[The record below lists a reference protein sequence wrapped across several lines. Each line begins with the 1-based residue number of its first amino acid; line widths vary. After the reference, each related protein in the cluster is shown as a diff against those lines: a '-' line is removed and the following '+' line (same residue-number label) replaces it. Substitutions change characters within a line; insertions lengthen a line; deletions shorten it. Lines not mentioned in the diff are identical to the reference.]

1 VRWTETTGGLGSGGG
16 GAGSPARRRSSTSR
30 TAHVAHRGWR
40 RRARPPHSPA
50 SSHSHC
56 GASFARGGG
65 RTVRRGARRPRI
77 SHQWRATPHL
87 LQAKLAEEAERYE
100 DMVANVKALAEL
112 NIQLN
117 VEVRSAVAP
126 PAPPRPLPTPAA
138 APHRRARS
146 HPQERNL
153 LSVAYKNVV
162 GARRASWRVLSSIE
176 SKEKEKGDSDKVAV
190 IGGYRDKVRESR
202 LGAHERGSATR
213 QRVSR
218 RVAGPRRRRRRR
230 PAQVE
235 KELETICKELLDVLE
250 KHLLPED
257 KTAEGQVFYWKMA
270 GDYWRYLAEFAT
282 ADDRKFKAEKAREK
296 YDEAT
301 KTAQTQGL
309 PPTNPIR
316 LGLALNYSVFYYEI
330 LNMPQ
335 EACTLAKTAFDDAIS
350 ELDSLQEEQYK
361 DATLIMQLI
370 RDNLTLWT
378 SDQADDGEKDDG
390 AAGADDDGGQ

>member
-1 VRWTETTGGLGSGGG
+1 
-16 GAGSPARRRSSTSR
+16 
-30 TAHVAHRGWR
+30 
-40 RRARPPHSPA
+40 
-50 SSHSHC
+50 
-56 GASFARGGG
+56 
-65 RTVRRGARRPRI
+65 
-77 SHQWRATPHL
+77 
-87 LQAKLAEEAERYE
+87 
-100 DMVANVKALAEL
+100 
-112 NIQLN
+112 
-117 VEVRSAVAP
+117 
-126 PAPPRPLPTPAA
+126 
-138 APHRRARS
+138 
-146 HPQERNL
+146 
-153 LSVAYKNVV
+153 
-162 GARRASWRVLSSIE
+162 
-176 SKEKEKGDSDKVAV
+176 
-190 IGGYRDKVRESR
+190 
-202 LGAHERGSATR
+202 
-213 QRVSR
+213 
-218 RVAGPRRRRRRR
+218 
-230 PAQVE
+230 VE